1 MPIELPDLNVL
12 LALVD
17 PMHVHHEVASTWFA
31 DACLQG
37 WATCPLTQNG
47 FVRIISTPI
56 YPGIRLSI
64 PDATLFL
71 ETLIHNHATTHHF
84 WPDDV
89 SLRDTALFDISA
101 VAGPK
106 QITDVYLLGLCQQHG
121 GTLVTLDARIATAA
135 ITMPHSALLRL
146 LTP

>member
-1 MPIELPDLNVL
+1 L
-12 LALVD
+12 
-17 PMHVHHEVASTWFA
+17 ST
-31 DACLQG
+31 
-37 WATCPLTQNG
+37 
-47 FVRIISTPI
+47 
-56 YPGIRLSI
+56 

-71 ETLIHNHATTHHF
+71 ETLIQNHATTHHF

-89 SLRDTALFDISA
+89 SLRNTTLFDISA

-121 GTLVTLDARIATAA
+121 GTLVTLDAWIATTAV
-135 ITMPHSALLRL
+135 TSPHPALLRL